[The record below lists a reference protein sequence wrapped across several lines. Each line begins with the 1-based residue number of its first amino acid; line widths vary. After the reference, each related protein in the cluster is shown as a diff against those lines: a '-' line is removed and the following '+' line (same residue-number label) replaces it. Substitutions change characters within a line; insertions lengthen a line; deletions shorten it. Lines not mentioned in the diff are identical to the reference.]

1 MAVSIDQHYVN
12 AYNNNVTLLFQ
23 QKGSKLKGR
32 IREKQSSAEYE
43 YFDRL
48 HPTAAKKRT
57 ERFAAT
63 VRHDVTHDRRRAEKA
78 DYDWAVLVDPKTD
91 LHRMLVDPTSDYA
104 TLGSWGMGRAFDD
117 EVIAA
122 FTAAAVVGKT
132 GGSTVAFPTATQ
144 QVAASLLNLNWQ
156 KLIDAKLIFA
166 EHDIEDSELTMII
179 SPSGTWSLL
188 QQTQVN
194 SIDYNAVKTLVDA
207 SVSRF
212 AGFNFLQSNR
222 LPKSGNNRSCYAW
235 HPMSMGVIIGNEV
248 ASTIDRM
255 PELNNSIQIL
265 TQGSFGAVRILDEG
279 VIEILIDETAGPT
292 A

>member
-1 MAVSIDQHYVN
+1 MATSVDQHYVN

-32 IREKQSSAEYE
+32 IREKQSTGEYE

-48 HPTAAKKRT
+48 HPTAAQKRT
-57 ERFAAT
+57 ERFANT
-63 VRHDVTHDRRRAEKA
+63 VHSDVTHDRRRAEKS
-78 DYDWAVLVDPKTD
+78 DYDWSVLVDPKTD

-117 EVIAA
+117 EIILA
-122 FTAAAVVGKT
+122 FTADAVVGKT
-132 GGSTVAFPTATQ
+132 GGSTVAFPTSTQ
-144 QVAASLLNLNWQ
+144 QIAEASLNLNWQ

-166 EHDIEDSELTMII
+166 EHDIEDSELNMII
-179 SPSGTWSLL
+179 SPSATWSLL

-194 SIDYNAVKTLVDA
+194 SIDHNAVKALVDA

-222 LPKSGNNRSCYAW
+222 LPKATDTRSCYAW
-235 HPMSMGVIIGNEV
+235 HPMSMGVVIGN
-248 ASTIDRM
+248 AISSTIDRL
-255 PELNNSIQIL
+255 PERNNSIQIL

-279 VIEILIDETAGPT
+279 VVEILIDEAEGP